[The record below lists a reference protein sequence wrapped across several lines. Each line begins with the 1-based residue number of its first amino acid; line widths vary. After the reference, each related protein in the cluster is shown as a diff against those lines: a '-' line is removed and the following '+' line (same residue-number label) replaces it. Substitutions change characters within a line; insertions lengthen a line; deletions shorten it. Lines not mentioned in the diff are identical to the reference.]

1 MLMCNKDHAPE
12 YCEKPAD
19 TFATY
24 DCVSGYFNPKGP
36 KGKKSKWGCVKGK
49 CNVKLFGQTCW
60 DDPRNKGMQ
69 KPNF

>member
-36 KGKKSKWGCVKGK
+36 KGPHAGPMFTKIKQDFES
-49 CNVKLFGQTCW
+49 FG
-60 DDPRNKGMQ
+60 N
-69 KPNF
+69 